1 MEDRV
6 IVSESRLYRNS
17 FISSGGT
24 LSERSVAWLLWSIGA
39 GIYVQGH
46 GIHLAA
52 AMFKVKERENWW
64 MKCPLTHK

>member
-1 MEDRV
+1 MGSLTT
-6 IVSESRLYRNS
+6 VSVLS
-17 FISSGGT
+17 FLCAHKAYLCILGGA

-52 AMFKVKERENWW
+52 AMFKVKN
-64 MKCPLTHK
+64 KDLKK